1 MDSHSET
8 LLLELMNE
16 QIKTYCTRILVE
28 DQRPLIDLLEAQRFA
43 FNYIS
48 NVRFDKGTKN
58 SITELH
64 ELAYREFRDSYPNI
78 PAQIVVRALNDVLS
92 CYRSIKSC
100 KHKITKPVEKKHLS
114 MRLDK
119 RLYTYKQ
126 DKLKISTL
134 EWGKPIPIEF
144 EIYPRLQEMLDTYN
158 FCDPLLFVKNNEVWI
173 ALSFKIPTLKVKQTL
188 AVGVDL
194 GVRMSAV
201 TSDGKFIRDKEFN
214 ARKRRLRYLKRE
226 LQSKRDLEKN
236 KQSAKRHLKKLR
248 RKEQRMNRN
257 QAHLLA
263 NSILDTEADVIVLE
277 DLTGLKKKK
286 HKNQNKNYVSQ
297 VPFFLLKEI
306 LQYKA
311 PLKGKTVITVDP
323 SYTSQTDHRS
333 GLRDGERRGRRYYC
347 SDGVILDAD
356 HNAAVNIALRAKLP
370 ISYEFVLDGQA
381 AVNQPN
387 VKISASVER
396 TTNLALS

>member
-1 MDSHSET
+1 
-8 LLLELMNE
+8 MNE